1 MSAGDVILLKNDL
14 TDCVKGIKIGKKTRR
29 IIKQNLFWA
38 FFYNLIGIPL
48 AAGVFYPLGIVL
60 TPMISSILMSIS
72 SIFVVTNALRIKGVK
87 L

>member
-1 MSAGDVILLKNDL
+1 MINQ
-14 TDCVKGIKIGKKTRR
+14 IGGVCKKTRR